1 MKNDD
6 LDLASITRAL
16 TDIKTSIEV
25 SPDDDP
31 NEDCVVQ
38 AVQRYRS
45 MLLDYATIAYLK
57 KPKDSKLLEGVTT
70 LDGQLE
76 KSIRDNRKEKS
87 KDKDRE
93 DNKLG
98 FNQILEAMKKIST
111 GDIPVP
117 SFNID
122 NFILSPDIKLV
133 GLDDRDH
140 KIKDTE
146 LDQGNALVDID
157 GNVI

>member
-25 SPDDDP
+25 SPEDDP

-45 MLLDYATIAYLK
+45 MLLDYATIAYLN

-70 LDGQLE
+70 LVGQLE

-87 KDKDRE
+87 KDKENPSTYGAYLARRYQEGDKSICDE
-93 DNKLG
+93 YSLWLNCQLSHEIANDNSGYCVL
-98 FNQILEAMKKIST
+98 QIA
-111 GDIPVP
+111 
-117 SFNID
+117 N
-122 NFILSPDIKLV
+122 
-133 GLDDRDH
+133 
-140 KIKDTE
+140 
-146 LDQGNALVDID
+146 GNS
-157 GNVI
+157 